1 MSDPVLTDDEKD
13 ALLDGVAAGEVEVL
27 KDKGAA
33 YAAVEPF
40 EISDR
45 CRLESNSF
53 PRLQRL
59 NKRVGTRLGKLTEQI
74 VSAETEIRA
83 VGLESCPFG
92 EVCEMYPGLS
102 LTLEFIAK
110 PLEGSGLVVLSP
122 ELVARFVEAFYGGAG
137 NESTHQAGEFFT
149 RGEIGVAALF
159 CDRALE
165 SLADVW
171 RPVMQTDHERVG
183 SHQSIDIIDGFEVG
197 DRVICA
203 AFEIDFLKQKQIF
216 HVVWPHTMVTPL
228 LPVFEGQKRER
239 DPAQDA
245 LWERSLRARLIDSEV
260 SIASHVGYNRM
271 TLGNVAEL
279 APGDV
284 IDLDN
289 PHLSTVFVKQVPVL
303 NGRFGVHEGKYAV
316 EAGAW
321 LRAGA
326 NVTA

>member
-1 MSDPVLTDDEKD
+1 MSDPVLTDDEKN
-13 ALLDGVAAGEVEVL
+13 ALLDGVANGEVEVL
-27 KDKGAA
+27 SDGGPG
-33 YAAVEPF
+33 YAAVKPF

-53 PRLQRL
+53 PRLQGL
-59 NKRVGTRLGKLTEQI
+59 NNRVGARLGKLTEQI
-74 VSAETEIRA
+74 VRAETEIRA
-83 VGLESCPFG
+83 AGLRSCPFG

-110 PLEGSGLVVLSP
+110 PLEGAGLVILSP
-122 ELVARFVEAFYGGAG
+122 ELVAHFVEAFYGGSG
-137 NESTHQAGEFFT
+137 NESIHRAGEFFT

-159 CDRALE
+159 CDRTLE

-171 RPVMQTDHERVG
+171 RPVMQTDYERVD
-183 SHQSIDIIDGFEVG
+183 SHQSIDIIDGFDVG

-203 AFEIDFLKQKQIF
+203 AFEIEFLKHKQVF
-216 HVVWPHTMVTPL
+216 HVVWPHAMLAPL
-228 LPVFEGQKRER
+228 LPVFEGQKRDR

-245 LWERSLRARLIDSEV
+245 LWERALRARLIDSDV
-260 SIASHVGYNRM
+260 SIASHVGNNRM

-316 EAGAW
+316 EAGTW
-321 LRAGA
+321 LGA
-326 NVTA
+326 DATA